1 MVGGLPPDEFSMAGL
16 GDDELVFELFGLMG
30 DGLVQSATGMGRSNL
45 SNLSSLS
52 SLSSLSGELVEV
64 GDVVTIEAAALLL
77 FKLLF

>member
-52 SLSSLSGELVEV
+52 SLSGELVEV